1 MVQIYDI
8 DFNGNLKTRILIKND
23 GQIDVLECMN
33 GYGDRIDISDIIIEP
48 V

>member
-1 MVQIYDI
+1 MARIYDI

-23 GQIDVLECMN
+23 GQIEVLECIN
-33 GYGDRIDISDIIIEP
+33 GYGDRIDISYITIEH